1 MTRELPLS
9 DVKARLP
16 AIVKG
21 VEQREEEVV
30 VTRNGRPA
38 AVILN
43 YAELR
48 RLRETIDV
56 LSDRRLMGQVRK
68 SRAFYRRRRRGL
80 SFSQVFGESLQHPG
94 RR

>member
-9 DVKARLP
+9 EVKTHFP
-16 AIVKG
+16 EIVKG

-43 YAELR
+43 YAEFR
-48 RLRETIDV
+48 RYRETVEV
-56 LSDRRLMGQVRK
+56 LTDRPLMDQIRK
-68 SRAFYRRRRRGL
+68 SRAYYRKRKKGL
-80 SFSQVFGESLQHPG
+80 NFEDVFGEPLESRS